1 MEIVVL
7 FVAGLA
13 IGAVL
18 GALGGGGSILA
29 VPALVYLGGQSA
41 QAATSAS
48 LVVVGLGALGGLAS
62 HLRSPGHVRVVPG
75 LAFGGVGVAG
85 SLLGSRLNRAVPED
99 VLIGA
104 FVALLLVVAA
114 MMIWRRVRGTTPVGG
129 DFEVRIGRVLVAGTV
144 VGFLTGFLGVG
155 GGFVIVPALVL
166 AMGFTMSAA
175 VGTSLVVIVVNALV
189 ALIARS
195 GSLDIPWA
203 MTFALA
209 AGTTLG
215 SWVAGRLS
223 GRFDPRT
230 LTAGFAGLLI
240 VVAGVMGSSLVVG

>member
-1 MEIVVL
+1 MDVVVL
-7 FVAGLA
+7 FGAGLA

-48 LVVVGLGALGGLAS
+48 LVVVGLGALGGLIA
-62 HLRSPGHVRVVPG
+62 HLRTGQVRVRPG
-75 LAFGGVGVAG
+75 LAFGAVGIAG
-85 SLLGSRLNRAVPED
+85 SFLGSRLNRAVPED

-104 FVALLLVVAA
+104 FVSLLLIVAA
-114 MMIWRRVRGTTPVGG
+114 VMIWRRVRGTTPEGG
-129 DFEVRIGRVLVAGTV
+129 DFEVRIARVLVAGSA

-175 VGTSLVVIVVNALV
+175 VGTSLVVIVVNAVV
-189 ALIARS
+189 ALAARA

-215 SWVAGRLS
+215 SWTAGRLS
-223 GRFDPRT
+223 ERFEPRM

-240 VVAGVMGSSLVVG
+240 VIAGVMGASLVAG

>member
-1 MEIVVL
+1 MEIVGL
-7 FVAGLA
+7 FGAGLA

-62 HLRSPGHVRVVPG
+62 HLRTGQVRVRSG

-85 SLLGSRLNRAVPED
+85 SFLGSRLNRAVPED

-104 FVALLLVVAA
+104 FVSLLLIVAT
-114 MMIWRRVRGTTPVGG
+114 MMIWRRVRGTAPAGG
-129 DFEVRIGRVLVAGTV
+129 DFEVRIGRVLVAGTL

-175 VGTSLVVIVVNALV
+175 VGTSLVVIVVNAVV
-189 ALIARS
+189 ALGARG

-203 MTFALA
+203 MTLALA

-215 SWVAGRLS
+215 SWAAGRLS
-223 GRFDPRT
+223 GRFEPRT

-240 VVAGVMGSSLVVG
+240 VIAGVMGTSLVAG